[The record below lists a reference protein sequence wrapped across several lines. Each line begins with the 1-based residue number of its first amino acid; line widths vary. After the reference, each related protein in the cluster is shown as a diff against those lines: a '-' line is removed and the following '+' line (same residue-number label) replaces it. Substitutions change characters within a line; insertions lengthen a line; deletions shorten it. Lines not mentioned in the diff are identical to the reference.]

1 MKYRWRASGLTIL
14 AGLILALGGCSQ
26 SPLAPDNPVLNGGS
40 GGTFT
45 SPQIL
50 VAAPD
55 GSVSYVPASVE
66 GTVGG
71 TSNRSGTLTR
81 SVSSSLKIDGSKGGT
96 VRAGRLSV
104 MLPAGAFSGFATVTV
119 SIPDTTVMQCD
130 LSISP
135 LSANSFKYPA
145 RLTVD
150 CSGLAVD
157 VSTLTTYWYDPVHA
171 VWVSL
176 VAYSTTS
183 GTALSTSLN
192 HFSKYAAGK
201 AGW

>member
-1 MKYRWRASGLTIL
+1 MKYRWRASGLAFL
-14 AGLILALGGCSQ
+14 AGLGLALGGCSQ
-26 SPLAPDNPVLNGGS
+26 SPLAPDNLVLNGGS
-40 GGTFT
+40 GGSFT
-45 SPQIL
+45 SPPIL
-50 VAAPD
+50 ALASD
-55 GSVSYVPASVE
+55 GSVSYVPAPVGATAE
-66 GTVGG
+66 GTLNLA
-71 TSNRSGTLTR
+71 SSLPR

-104 MLPAGAFSGFATVTV
+104 MLPAGAFSGSATVTV
-119 SIPDTTVMQCD
+119 SIPDTTVIQCD

-150 CSGLAVD
+150 LSGLAVD
-157 VSTLTTYWYDPVHA
+157 VSTLTTYWYDPVNR

-176 VAYSTTS
+176 RANTSCS
-183 GTALSTSLN
+183 GTSLWTSLN
-192 HFSKYAAGK
+192 HFSTYAAGK